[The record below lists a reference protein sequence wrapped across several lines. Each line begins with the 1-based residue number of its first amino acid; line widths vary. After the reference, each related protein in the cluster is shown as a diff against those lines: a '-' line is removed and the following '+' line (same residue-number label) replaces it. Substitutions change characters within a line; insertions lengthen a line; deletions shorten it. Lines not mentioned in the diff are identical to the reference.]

1 MDFNTVYTKVKD
13 FADQFANS
21 SAGCYAV
28 EKTKNPKGVPTK
40 SVETNAKYTVKED
53 NYLGNIIENKLVKSC
68 LKTIA
73 DKSYARQIE
82 DIQNTATE
90 LSSSS
95 YPSLYLIYTSCCSIL
110 GIHYCP
116 RKSFNISKSNKLI
129 VTHQN

>member
-28 EKTKNPKGVPTK
+28 EKTNNPQGVLTK
-40 SVETNAKYTVKED
+40 SLETNAKYAVKED
-53 NYLGNIIENKLVKSC
+53 NYFGNIIENKLVKSC

-90 LSSSS
+90 PSRSS
-95 YPSLYLIYTSCCSIL
+95 YPSLYLLSSTYKCNFL
-110 GIHYCP
+110 GAD
-116 RKSFNISKSNKLI
+116 NK
-129 VTHQN
+129 Q